1 MIRYQDIEIT
11 ADEIEACKKEY
22 FETHTYHGTDRPVVL
37 DDKTAKYVLNGRKYH
52 EAFLNAVH
60 PSHDMTEWESK
71 IMAPSGT
78 ERFYA
83 YRQCKNCEYEHYHHP
98 AGKFLDHQLEVE
110 CNAGEV
116 AQSGRARG

>member
-11 ADEIEACKKEY
+11 LEEIEACKKEY
-22 FETHTYHGTDRPVVL
+22 LETHTYHGTDKPVVL
-37 DDKTAKYVLNGRKYH
+37 DDRAAEIVVNSRKYH

-60 PSHDMTEWESK
+60 PSHDMTEWGTE

-83 YRQCKNCEYEHYHHP
+83 HRECNNCGGEHYHHP
-98 AGKFLDHQLEVE
+98 AGKFIDSELESE
-110 CNAGEV
+110 CVGA
-116 AQSGRARG
+116 

>member
-11 ADEIEACKKEY
+11 LEEIEAVQKEF
-22 FETHTYHGTDRPVVL
+22 FETHKIHGTDKPVIL
-37 DDKTAKYVLNGRKYH
+37 DDKTAQYVVNGRKYH

-60 PSHDMTEWESK
+60 TSHDMCVWRSE

-83 YRQCKNCEYEHYHHP
+83 YRQCKNCEYEQYHHP
-98 AGKFLDHQLEVE
+98 AGKFIDHQLESE
-110 CNAGEV
+110 CKV
-116 AQSGRARG
+116 K

>member
-11 ADEIEACKKEY
+11 AKEIESCKKEY

-52 EAFLNAVH
+52 AAFLNAVH

-83 YRQCKNCEYEHYHHP
+83 YRQCKNCEYEPYHHP
-98 AGKFLDHQLEVE
+98 AGQFLNYQLEVE
-110 CNAGEV
+110 CNAC
-116 AQSGRARG
+116 

>member
-11 ADEIEACKKEY
+11 IEEIEAIQKEL
-22 FETHTYHGTDRPVVL
+22 FETKTYHGTDRPVIL
-37 DDKTAKYVLNGRKYH
+37 DHKTAQYIINGRKYH

-60 PSHDMTEWESK
+60 PSHNMTEWGTE

-83 YRQCKNCEYEHYHHP
+83 YRQCQNCEYEQYHHP
-98 AGKFLDHQLEVE
+98 AGKFLDHQLEVK
-110 CNAGEV
+110 CKSTGA
-116 AQSGRARG
+116 